1 MLLQFWITVFYIK
14 IILNVIYSC
23 NGKAEFS
30 ASLLQS
36 SESYDPSEIIM
47 LLNIFLESV
56 FFRILWWTE
65 SKKEQLLYF
74 KYSITFKKKN
84 RTDLKIWN
92 VSVYNIYI
100 IDLFYA
106 YIR

>member
-1 MLLQFWITVFYIK
+1 MLLTFWITVFYIK

-47 LLNIFLESV
+47 LLNIFLKSV
-56 FFRILWWTE
+56 FSGFFDEQKVKKNSYCILSTV
-65 SKKEQLLYF
+65 LL
-74 KYSITFKKKN
+74 SRKN

>member
-47 LLNIFLESV
+47 LLNIFLKSV
-56 FFRILWWTE
+56 FFRILWTE

-74 KYSITFKKKN
+74 KYSITFKKK
-84 RTDLKIWN
+84 KSYW
-92 VSVYNIYI
+92 S
-100 IDLFYA
+100 
-106 YIR
+106 